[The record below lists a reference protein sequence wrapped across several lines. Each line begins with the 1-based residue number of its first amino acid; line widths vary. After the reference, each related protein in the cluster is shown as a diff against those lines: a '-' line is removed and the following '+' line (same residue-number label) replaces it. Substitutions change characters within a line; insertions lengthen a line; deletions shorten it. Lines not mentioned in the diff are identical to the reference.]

1 MDWPQLFSSEN
12 LKTLALPVGC
22 GIAIIIVTFFL
33 RRFLYKYIHKLTAR
47 TRTCFD
53 DILVKDTRL
62 ASLLWC
68 IWLGLWAGFT
78 IAETPGE
85 WDTFVTQIVSAVF
98 VALGIYTVIVIVMA
112 IFKWYKAEICP
123 HTSSGLD
130 DTIMST
136 LLIGTP
142 IIGGILGIILILN
155 VLNVKNEVING
166 WLQDH
171 LASLAVLIIGAII
184 LLLLTIMVVPKLI
197 QTGVQNSK
205 AEQSE
210 EELRKRGETL
220 SSVIVTTL
228 QVIIIFVFILM
239 AIPQIAPSVN
249 IAPILTGAGVVGLAI
264 GFGAQ
269 SLVKDILAG
278 LFIIMENQYRKG
290 DVIKIADTSGSVEE
304 INLRR
309 TILRDAD
316 GVTHTV
322 PNGEIR
328 VASNYTKIWSRVNLN
343 IGVSYDTDLDKAI
356 KVIDQVG
363 QGLFDDPVW
372 RPSLITPPKAIRI
385 DNLGDSSVDI
395 KILGDTKPSRQW
407 DVTGELRLRL
417 KKAFDKEGIDIPY
430 PHTKIIFGNQ
440 PPLQILSNSLA
451 VPKENIEP
459 PKK

>member
-1 MDWPQLFSSEN
+1 MEWQQLFSSEN
-12 LKTLALPVGC
+12 LKPLALPVGC
-22 GIAIIIVTFFL
+22 GIAIIIVTLFL
-33 RRFLYKYIHKLTAR
+33 RSFLYKYIHKLTAR

-85 WDTFVTQIVSAVF
+85 WDKLVAQIVSVVF
-98 VALGIYTVIVIVMA
+98 VALGIYTVIVIVMV

-136 LLIGTP
+136 LLFGTP
-142 IIGGILGIILILN
+142 IVGCILGIILILN
-155 VLNVKNEVING
+155 MLNVKNEVVNG

-171 LASLAVLIIGAII
+171 LASLAVLIIGAVI
-184 LLLLTIMVVPKLI
+184 LLLSTIMVVPKI
-197 QTGVQNSK
+197 IRAGVQNSK

-210 EELRKRGETL
+210 EELKKRGETL

-290 DVIKIADTSGSVEE
+290 DYIKIADTSGTVEE

-309 TILRDAD
+309 TILRDTD
-316 GVTHTV
+316 GITHTV

-356 KVIDQVG
+356 KVINQVG
-363 QGLFDDPVW
+363 QELFDDPVW
-372 RPSLITPPKAIRI
+372 HPSLITPPKATRV

-440 PPLQILSNSLA
+440 PPLQILSNSLV
-451 VPKENIEP
+451 VPKDDAEP
-459 PKK
+459 SKK